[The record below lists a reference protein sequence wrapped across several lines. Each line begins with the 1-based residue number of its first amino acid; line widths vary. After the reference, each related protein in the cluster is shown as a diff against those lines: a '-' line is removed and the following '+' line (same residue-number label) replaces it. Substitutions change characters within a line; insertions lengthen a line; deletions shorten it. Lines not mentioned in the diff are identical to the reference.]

1 MLGVTCKFP
10 CFVSNW
16 NALLMSRSSSLI
28 AGSINPWVSSYTSLH
43 FLRIPWFTA
52 SLSIKTYPKE
62 ACLQN
67 PRQKRPIM
75 AYHQVGNF
83 ISRIFFLT
91 LQHWDYDPY
100 PVSLLVAL
108 TLLMLSL
115 LEKKKSSIYT
125 PFILG
130 EIKEKWCFFFTWR
143 PKKETVQS
151 KSCNGNR
158 LNDLRKS
165 AVALFKHMAG
175 LVPSINVKV

>member
-108 TLLMLSL
+108 TLLMFVPSW
-115 LEKKKSSIYT
+115 KKKIFNLYT
-125 PFILG
+125 FYFRRNKG
-130 EIKEKWCFFFTWR
+130 EVVFFFYLAT
-143 PKKETVQS
+143 KKR
-151 KSCNGNR
+151 NGAIEI
-158 LNDLRKS
+158 LQWKS
-165 AVALFKHMAG
+165 AEWLAKICCGTV
-175 LVPSINVKV
+175 

>member
-10 CFVSNW
+10 CSLSSW

-52 SLSIKTYPKE
+52 SLSIETYPKE
-62 ACLQN
+62 AFCSKIQGKKGLSWPITKLETSFPESFFWPFN
-67 PRQKRPIM
+67 IGITTRTRSPCWLPWPCWCRP
-75 AYHQVGNF
+75 
-83 ISRIFFLT
+83 FL
-91 LQHWDYDPY
+91 
-100 PVSLLVAL
+100 
-108 TLLMLSL
+108 
-115 LEKKKSSIYT
+115 KKKNLQSIHL
-125 PFILG
+125 LG
-130 EIKEKWCFFFTWR
+130 EIKEKRCVFFTWR

-165 AVALFKHMAG
+165 AVALLNHLAG